1 MTAHSVLHLEEGGER
16 VVTCLGVT
24 RRFGRRSKVVE
35 ALGPIDMSIPEGQ
48 FVCVVGPSGCGK
60 STLLRIIAG
69 LTNPSEGEVRI
80 PVHSPSPL
88 AMVFQDYG
96 VYPWMRV
103 ARNIRFGLDCAGVDR
118 RTADH
123 RVKSWLERTRLTDFA
138 EAWPDQLSGGMRQRV
153 ALARALVTEP
163 EILLM
168 DEPFA
173 ALDPQLRRVMQDELL
188 VLSQSADVAPT
199 TIMVTHSLSEALVL
213 ADRIIV
219 LSSRPGRILV
229 DRVLPF
235 ERPRLPEVRD
245 DPRFK
250 EAEQELWKVLQDEVV
265 EDPKGLQA

>member
-1 MTAHSVLHLEEGGER
+1 M
-16 VVTCLGVT
+16 
-24 RRFGRRSKVVE
+24 
-35 ALGPIDMSIPEGQ
+35 
-48 FVCVVGPSGCGK
+48 
-60 STLLRIIAG
+60 
-69 LTNPSEGEVRI
+69 
-80 PVHSPSPL
+80 

-103 ARNIRFGLDCAGVDR
+103 ARNIRFGLDCAGIDR
-118 RTADH
+118 RTADR
-123 RVKSWLERTRLTDFA
+123 RVTTWLERTRLTDFA

-188 VLSQSADVAPT
+188 VLSQSADVVPT

-265 EDPKGLQA
+265 DDPKGLQA